1 MSKTNLYVDK
11 TDSASIEELIDAFD
25 AHQTY
30 HEQAIRAALGIH
42 DRPFLLYID
51 HVNRPQLSPLQD
63 AFTFNTETDEL
74 VIFTDDPSALV
85 DAILEMALFVRGF
98 STVMGLDDEWKV
110 QVAIG
115 TWRYVREALKVTL
128 GLETTPYKQW
138 NANLELESVER
149 FDLISFSAMVFLA
162 GRPDVDISF
171 PTGTSGLVISAYER
185 LVRIIEA
192 VSLNV
197 GLTEASIFN
206 RRLNRALSLIED
218 SIMPKELSP
227 FDDLFGPEG
236 FSDKFFEDSPED

>member
-1 MSKTNLYVDK
+1 MTPLCRIFEIARTA
-11 TDSASIEELIDAFD
+11 TDQFTCWEKMPLWCRKAPCRDRSRWFRLSRAPETSTRSNCIRFRERTTPRFLSAAIEQLIEAFD

-30 HEQAIRAALGIH
+30 HEQAIRAVLGIH

-63 AFTFNTETDEL
+63 AFTFNIETDEL

-128 GLETTPYKQW
+128 GLETTPYKQL

-149 FDLISFSAMVFLA
+149 F
-162 GRPDVDISF
+162 
-171 PTGTSGLVISAYER
+171 
-185 LVRIIEA
+185 
-192 VSLNV
+192 N
-197 GLTEASIFN
+197 
-206 RRLNRALSLIED
+206 LSC
-218 SIMPKELSP
+218 
-227 FDDLFGPEG
+227 
-236 FSDKFFEDSPED
+236 